1 MCSGNTGLETREAGE
16 EGGAENFPRAVSGR
30 PESSCR
36 SNANKSAARNSAY
49 RLNGSQKEKRSPKK
63 LGRKR
68 TLPAKKI
75 T

>member
-1 MCSGNTGLETREAGE
+1 MCGGNTGLETREAGE
-16 EGGAENFPRAVSGR
+16 EGGAENFPRAVSGS

-36 SNANKSAARNSAY
+36 SNANKSAA
-49 RLNGSQKEKRSPKK
+49 SQKEKRSPKK